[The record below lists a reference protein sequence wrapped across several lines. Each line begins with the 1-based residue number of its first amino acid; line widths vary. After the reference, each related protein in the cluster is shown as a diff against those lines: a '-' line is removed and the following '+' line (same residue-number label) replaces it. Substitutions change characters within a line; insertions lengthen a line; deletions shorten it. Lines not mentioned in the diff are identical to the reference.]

1 MTAADLIYTA
11 RTSVTSILY
20 YDHSG
25 IKVFFCHI
33 YQFPGWFRQ
42 CDIIPY
48 SKDVDLG
55 IWIKDYKP
63 EMVQAFE
70 KAGLPLR
77 FLFGKVSIYIYIY
90 VWSC

>member
-1 MTAADLIYTA
+1 MKE
-11 RTSVTSILY
+11 ILLQTI
-20 YDHSG
+20 S
-25 IKVFFCHI
+25 
-33 YQFPGWFRQ
+33 GWFRQ

-48 SKDVDLG
+48 SQDVDLG

-77 FLFGKVSIYIYIY
+77 FLFGKVSIVDFKSFGMFLYLLKF
-90 VWSC
+90 